1 MTLQLADR
9 SIKYPYGVIEDVLV
23 KVDKFYFPVDF
34 TILDIDED
42 KEIPLILGRPFL
54 ATGGALIDVK
64 GGKLT
69 LRVGDETTEFNVF
82 KATKG
87 RFDECHS
94 IDIIEA
100 LAGNTNIHRS
110 EIDPLEDTITGTQE
124 DEACVAQL
132 NALPIFRGP

>member
-1 MTLQLADR
+1 MESDFYNHADR

-69 LRVGDETTEFNVF
+69 L
-82 KATKG
+82 
-87 RFDECHS
+87 
-94 IDIIEA
+94 
-100 LAGNTNIHRS
+100 
-110 EIDPLEDTITGTQE
+110 
-124 DEACVAQL
+124 
-132 NALPIFRGP
+132 